1 MDEGVVKYRCDW
13 TQAEPSVAES
23 IADLMEWRDRLHEW
37 GLIGVYDNG
46 IGFGNVSVRGGNSCQ
61 FIISGTQTAHLP
73 RMGPESYCTVTEFDL
88 EQNFLGCRGPI
99 PASSE
104 SLTHAALYL
113 HRDDVG
119 GIIHVHNPKL
129 WRQLLFKIPT
139 TRKEIPYGTPGM
151 ALEMFR
157 LFEEENLGDRKI
169 LAMAGH
175 EDGIICFGGSLDEA
189 GQVLSA
195 VMNEIGLYPRAQE
208 GSIAAVEA
216 ESNY

>member
-1 MDEGVVKYRCDW
+1 MDEGVVKYHCDW
-13 TQAEPSVAES
+13 TFAEPVSVET
-23 IADLMEWRDRLHEW
+23 IVDLMAWRDRLHSW

-46 IGFGNVSVRGGNSCQ
+46 IGFGNVSVRLGNSCQ
-61 FIISGTQTAHLP
+61 FIISGTQTAHLSTL
-73 RMGPESYCTVTEFDL
+73 GPEFYCTVTEFNL
-88 EQNFLGCRGPI
+88 EKNFLGCRGPV

-119 GIIHVHNPKL
+119 GIIHVHNPQL
-129 WRQLLFKIPT
+129 WQQLLFQIPT

-151 ALEMFR
+151 AWEMFR

-175 EDGIICFGGSLDEA
+175 EDGIICFGGCLDEA
-189 GQVLSA
+189 GLVLSA
-195 VMNEIGLYPRAQE
+195 VIN
-208 GSIAAVEA
+208 
-216 ESNY
+216 

>member
-13 TQAEPSVAES
+13 KKADPVAARD
-23 IADLMEWRDRLHEW
+23 IADLMDWRELLHSW
-37 GLIGVYDNG
+37 GLIGVYENG
-46 IGFGNVSVRGGNSCQ
+46 IGFGNVSVRIGKNCQ
-61 FIISGTQTAHLP
+61 FVISGTQTAHL
-73 RMGPESYCTVTEFDL
+73 RAIGPESYCTVTEFNL
-88 EQNFLGCRGPI
+88 EQNFLGCRGPV

-113 HRDDVG
+113 RALDVG

-129 WRQLLFKIPT
+129 WQQLLFKIPT
-139 TRKEIPYGTPGM
+139 TRKKIPYGTPQM

-175 EDGIICFGGSLDEA
+175 EDGIICFGSNLDEA
-189 GQVLSA
+189 GKVLA
-195 VMNEIGLYPRAQE
+195 AEIG
-208 GSIAAVEA
+208 
-216 ESNY
+216 

>member
-13 TQAEPSVAES
+13 THAEPSVAES
-23 IADLMEWRDRLHEW
+23 MADLMEWRDRLHEW

-46 IGFGNVSVRGGNSCQ
+46 IGFGNVSVRLGNSCQ
-61 FIISGTQTAHLP
+61 FMISGTQTAHLP

-88 EQNFLGCRGPI
+88 EQNFLGCRGPV

-139 TRKEIPYGTPGM
+139 TRKEIPYGTPEM

-175 EDGIICFGGSLDEA
+175 EDGIICFGGCLDEA